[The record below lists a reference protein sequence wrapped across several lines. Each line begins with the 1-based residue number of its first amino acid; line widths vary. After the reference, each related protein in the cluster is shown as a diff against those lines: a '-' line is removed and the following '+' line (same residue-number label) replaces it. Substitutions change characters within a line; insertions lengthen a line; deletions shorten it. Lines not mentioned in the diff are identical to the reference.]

1 MKGEKM
7 KKLTIK
13 KRTIKILASSDD
25 NRNCLHKEYPSSG
38 KRVSSACDRSGSDSA
53 SHNCEG

>member
-1 MKGEKM
+1 M